1 MSKKVVNAVD
11 YIFDVNINPTENEL
25 EFAFRL
31 TDDGLVLD
39 KKDAL
44 IVSIDRHEQL
54 LKQILDDDIHTF
66 IKINVLNSFM
76 DDMSN
81 YTQKHLSEINERL
94 NDLNSDK
101 QSIREELDYF
111 NSAVRLMREN
121 TVVLFKEY
129 DII

>member
-39 KKDAL
+39 EKDAL

-101 QSIREELDYF
+101 QSIREELDFF
-111 NSAVRLMREN
+111 NSAIRLMREN
-121 TVVLFKEY
+121 TVELFKEY

>member
-54 LKQILDDDIHTF
+54 LKQILNDDIHTF

-81 YTQKHLSEINERL
+81 YTQKYLSEINERL

-101 QSIREELDYF
+101 QSIREELDFF
-111 NSAVRLMREN
+111 NSAIRLMREN

>member
-39 KKDAL
+39 EKDAL

-101 QSIREELDYF
+101 QSIREELDFF
-111 NSAVRLMREN
+111 NSAIRLMREN

>member
-54 LKQILDDDIHTF
+54 LKQILNDDIHTF

-81 YTQKHLSEINERL
+81 YTQKYLSEINERL

-101 QSIREELDYF
+101 QSIRKELDYF

>member
-81 YTQKHLSEINERL
+81 YTQKYLSEINERL

>member
-101 QSIREELDYF
+101 QSIREELDFF
-111 NSAVRLMREN
+111 NSAIRLMREN

>member
-101 QSIREELDYF
+101 QSIREELDFF
-111 NSAVRLMREN
+111 NSAIRLMREN
-121 TVVLFKEY
+121 TVELFKEY